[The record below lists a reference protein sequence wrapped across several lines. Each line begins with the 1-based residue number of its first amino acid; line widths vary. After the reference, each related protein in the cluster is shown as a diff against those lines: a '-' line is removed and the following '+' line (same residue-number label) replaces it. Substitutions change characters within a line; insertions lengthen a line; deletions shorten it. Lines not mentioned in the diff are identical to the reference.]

1 MTFKRLN
8 GLAPSHLSDLIPRK
22 ARLINLSCLR
32 EKYIYIHIYIYIY
45 IYIYI
50 VKDVR
55 AVAWQQRNKASMTSD
70 KRMMGTPVVEHGK
83 QRWRTVNGTRT
94 IERTFYQRCWF

>member
-45 IYIYI
+45 IYI
-50 VKDVR
+50 
-55 AVAWQQRNKASMTSD
+55 
-70 KRMMGTPVVEHGK
+70 
-83 QRWRTVNGTRT
+83 
-94 IERTFYQRCWF
+94 